1 MTSWVLYS
9 CIAVVCWGVVG
20 LLQKLGTNRI
30 SSRSLLIW
38 LIVGFIALLPLLWRE
53 SSLSGLDWRVIA
65 VGLLGGAA
73 NGFGSWALFASLEK
87 GAKASVAVPLTAL
100 YPLVTIVL
108 ARTFLAETLTLR
120 QCAGI
125 ALAIAGG
132 ALLSYET
139 AEETLKPESGH
150 KTKDVNDEP
159 TN

>member
-1 MTSWVLYS
+1 MNSWILYAS
-9 CIAVVCWGVVG
+9 IALVCWGVVG

-38 LIVGFIALLPLLWRE
+38 LIVGFVALLPLFWRE
-53 SSLSGLDWRVIA
+53 GDLSGMSWRVIA

-73 NGFGSWALFASLEK
+73 NGLGSWALFESLEK

-100 YPLVTIVL
+100 YPLVTIIL

-120 QCAGI
+120 QWVGI
-125 ALAIAGG
+125 ALALAGG

-139 AEETLKPESGH
+139 EGKP
-150 KTKDVNDEP
+150 DEP
-159 TN
+159 GI